1 MPTKIQNLNMGLAK
15 WWCLSN
21 LQVVGNV
28 HGGFSFPFETLE
40 RIEQFRLTLRF
51 NESLRM
57 VKQ

>member
-1 MPTKIQNLNMGLAK
+1 MGLAK